1 MERLN
6 WNEFKGFLKVNKDL
20 AEFIETDC
28 LHGLI
33 SVYKFYCKDDVDD
46 PNEKATFDGNVTH
59 LFELYNLVNVPE
71 LNAVCVEK
79 GETFGFWKLT
89 LANKLSIREILE
101 RKKRNGKCN
110 WYNPQTSKTEN
121 PETLEKDTIC

>member
-33 SVYKFYCKDDVDD
+33 KVFAFYAKGDSED
-46 PNEKATFDGNVTH
+46 PNEKPGVEGAVTH
-59 LFELYNLVNVPE
+59 LFELYDLVNVPE
-71 LNAVCVEK
+71 FNVIQVIK
-79 GETFGFWKLT
+79 GETFGTYKLI
-89 LANKLSIREILE
+89 LEKKLSIREILE

-110 WYNPQTSKTEN
+110 WYDPKTETEN
-121 PETLEKDTIC
+121 PETLETV

>member
-6 WNEFKGFLKVNKDL
+6 WNEFKGLEVHQDL

-33 SVYKFYCKDDVDD
+33 MVFAFYAKGDSED
-46 PNEKATFDGNVTH
+46 PNEEPKEEGVVTH
-59 LFELYNLVNVPE
+59 LFELYDLVNVPE

-89 LANKLSIREILE
+89 LASKPSIREILE
-101 RKKRNGKCN
+101 RKRRNGKCN
-110 WYNPQTSKTEN
+110 WYNPKTEN
-121 PETLEKDTIC
+121 PETLETV